1 MRQPRAAQKEEAQIM
16 IMFGNGVVVTRDA
29 QRPLINGGAVAVGDD
44 GLISALGPT
53 QKLRREYPGAH
64 FVDARGGLIMPGLI
78 NLHHHAYYTL
88 ARGLTPRPG
97 AGKGLPALLEG
108 RWWRLDRAMNLEDV
122 YHGAAAAFLECVR
135 SGVTTVFDHHASYGA
150 VTGSLSEISR
160 AADELGLRACLCY
173 EVSDREGE
181 SKCRAAIQENVDF
194 IREASRRGD
203 GMRCGMMGMHAG
215 FTLSD
220 RTLEACME
228 ALPATS
234 GCHIHVAECLED
246 TTHSLQTYGKSV
258 VRRLRERGVLGR
270 KTLAAHC
277 IHLNWEDVQIL
288 RETDTAVIHCPRSNM
303 YNAAGAADVTEY
315 SRARV
320 GLGLGTDGEAAD
332 MLGELAAASALCR
345 HSSQNPDAGFEKLPR
360 ALFTSNAAFA
370 NRFFETPLGVL
381 KPGAAGDVIVLDY
394 RPPTP
399 LTAENLDLHLLAAAG
414 TARVSTTAAAGKLL
428 MEYGVLL
435 CADEEKLLDGARKQA
450 ADLWR
455 RVNA

>member
-1 MRQPRAAQKEEAQIM
+1 M

-258 VRRLRERGVLGR
+258 ARRLRERGVLGR

-303 YNAAGAADVTEY
+303 CNAAGAADVTEY

-345 HSSQNPDAGFEKLPR
+345 HSSQNPDAGFEELPR

>member
-1 MRQPRAAQKEEAQIM
+1 M

-88 ARGLTPRPG
+88 ARGLRPRPG

-303 YNAAGAADVTEY
+303 CNAAGAADVTEY

-320 GLGLGTDGEAAD
+320 GLGLGADGEAAD

-345 HSSQNPDAGFEKLPR
+345 HSSQNPDAGFEELPR

>member
-78 NLHHHAYYTL
+78 NLHHHAYYTP
-88 ARGLTPRPG
+88 ARGLRPRPG

-303 YNAAGAADVTEY
+303 CNAAGAADVTEY

-345 HSSQNPDAGFEKLPR
+345 HSSQNPDAGFEELPR

>member
-303 YNAAGAADVTEY
+303 CNAAGAADVTEY

-345 HSSQNPDAGFEKLPR
+345 HSSQNPDAGFEELPR

-435 CADEEKLLDGARKQA
+435 CADEEKLLEGARRQA

-455 RVNA
+455 RVLA

>member
-1 MRQPRAAQKEEAQIM
+1 MRQPRAAQKEETQIM

-88 ARGLTPRPG
+88 ARGLRPRPG

-303 YNAAGAADVTEY
+303 CNAAGAADVTEY

-345 HSSQNPDAGFEKLPR
+345 HSSQNPDAGFEELPR

>member
-234 GCHIHVAECLED
+234 GCYIHVAECLED

-303 YNAAGAADVTEY
+303 CNAAGAADVTEY

-345 HSSQNPDAGFEKLPR
+345 HSSQNPDAGFKELPR

>member
-1 MRQPRAAQKEEAQIM
+1 M

-303 YNAAGAADVTEY
+303 CNAAGAADVTEY

-345 HSSQNPDAGFEKLPR
+345 HSSQNPDAGFEELPH

>member
-88 ARGLTPRPG
+88 ARGLRPRPG

-303 YNAAGAADVTEY
+303 CNAAGAADVTEY

-345 HSSQNPDAGFEKLPR
+345 HSSQNPDAGFEELPR

-435 CADEEKLLDGARKQA
+435 CADEEKLLDAACFLAPSRDRKS
-450 ADLWR
+450 
-455 RVNA
+455 VV